1 MKKERFKLSSSGKVA
16 AWMALA
22 FVTLNSAAAGIVAD
36 GGPDGP
42 GFAGKRNGYCQY
54 YNAKQ

>member
-16 AWMALA
+16 AWIALA

-36 GGPDGP
+36 GGPNGP
-42 GFAGKRNGYCQY
+42 GFSGKRNGYC
-54 YNAKQ
+54 

>member
-36 GGPDGP
+36 GGPNGP
-42 GFAGKRNGYCQY
+42 GKRNGYCQY
-54 YNAKQ
+54 YSAEQ